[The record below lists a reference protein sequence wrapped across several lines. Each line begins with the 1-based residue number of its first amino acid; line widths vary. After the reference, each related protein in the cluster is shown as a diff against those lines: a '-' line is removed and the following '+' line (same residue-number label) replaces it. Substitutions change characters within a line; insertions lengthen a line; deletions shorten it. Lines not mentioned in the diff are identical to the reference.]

1 VGIENVWRTAQQ
13 MGIPFP
19 ESEPGSSPSTLNLIR
34 DASLLEISQAFNIFA
49 NQGILAGR
57 PLSTEDKTSDGS
69 LGKNPAALQPGTI
82 LRVEDGTGKVVLDW
96 GESQERPIIS
106 PQLAYL
112 MTHVLSDETARWP
125 SLGHP
130 NALEVG
136 LPAAARMGRTEDG
149 ESAWTVGYTPQR
161 SAGVWIGQSQ
171 SQPDLPEPAIQALQN
186 ASAGLW
192 HALIQFASRELPYQD
207 WQEPAGMSTVQVCD
221 PSGMLPTEECPNVVD
236 EIFLAGSE
244 PVKGD
249 TLYRVL
255 SVNDQTGRLAT
266 VFTSLDLVESH
277 TFFIPPAEAE
287 DWAKG
292 SGLAIPPEDYDA
304 IPASLPAWPDVEIAS
319 PAMYEAVGG
328 ELPISGTAAGSGFA
342 FYRLLAGQGL
352 NPQAWF
358 QIGEDVRKPV
368 VDGQLGIWDTRELSG
383 LYAVQLLVVRQDRS
397 VEKATTLVTVDNQ
410 PPEVIILYP
419 GDDTDVAPTQGARIV
434 FQIQAED
441 NLGMESVM
449 IYVDGALLAKLIQ
462 PPYAISWISSPGTHT
477 LRVQAVD
484 RASNTAEA
492 TATFNVIPSPK

>member
-1 VGIENVWRTAQQ
+1 
-13 MGIPFP
+13 
-19 ESEPGSSPSTLNLIR
+19 
-34 DASLLEISQAFNIFA
+34 
-49 NQGILAGR
+49 
-57 PLSTEDKTSDGS
+57 
-69 LGKNPAALQPGTI
+69 
-82 LRVEDGTGKVVLDW
+82 
-96 GESQERPIIS
+96 
-106 PQLAYL
+106 
-112 MTHVLSDETARWP
+112 
-125 SLGHP
+125 
-130 NALEVG
+130 
-136 LPAAARMGRTEDG
+136 
-149 ESAWTVGYTPQR
+149 
-161 SAGVWIGQSQ
+161 
-171 SQPDLPEPAIQALQN
+171 
-186 ASAGLW
+186 
-192 HALIQFASRELPYQD
+192 
-207 WQEPAGMSTVQVCD
+207 
-221 PSGMLPTEECPNVVD
+221 VD

-244 PVKGD
+244 PVQGD